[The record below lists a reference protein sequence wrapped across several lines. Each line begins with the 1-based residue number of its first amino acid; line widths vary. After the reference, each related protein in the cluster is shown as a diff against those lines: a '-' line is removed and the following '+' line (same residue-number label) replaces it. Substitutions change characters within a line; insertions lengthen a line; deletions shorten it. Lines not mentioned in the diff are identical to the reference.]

1 MTVSVLES
9 LDQGLLT
16 ITLNIPERRNA
27 LNTETAL
34 LLLAAVERA
43 SVDPEVR
50 AVLLRGA
57 GGTFCVGGDVKGMGA
72 RKAAPPAFE
81 EKLAL
86 MNRTMEIARIL
97 HDMPKPVVAA
107 VEGAAAGAGL
117 SIALSAD
124 FRVVGEKAKI
134 TTAFAKVGVS
144 GDYGGI
150 YFITKMLGSAKARE
164 LALLSP
170 VLIGAEA
177 HALGLMSRVVPD
189 DQVGETAHA
198 LARSL
203 AKGPTVALG
212 YLKMNVNN
220 AEGSAFGAYLDA
232 EALYQCRCLQTEDH
246 KEATAAFVEKRSP
259 VFVGR

>member
-1 MTVSVLES
+1 MQAVLES
-9 LDQGLLT
+9 LDRGLLT
-16 ITLNIPERRNA
+16 ISLNIPERRNA

-43 SVDPEVR
+43 AVDTGVR

-72 RKAAPPAFE
+72 RKAAPPGFE
-81 EKLAL
+81 AKLAL
-86 MNRTMEIARIL
+86 MNRTMEIARLL
-97 HDMPKPVVAA
+97 HEMPKPVVVA

-124 FRVVGEKAKI
+124 FRVVGENAKI

-150 YFITKMLGSAKARE
+150 WFITQMLGSARARE

-170 VLIGAEA
+170 VLSGTEA
-177 HALGLMSRVVPD
+177 HALGLMTRLTPD
-189 DQVGETAHA
+189 AEVGDVAHA

-203 AKGPTVALG
+203 ADGPTVALG

-220 AEGSAFGAYLDA
+220 AEGSTLAAYLGA
-232 EALYQCRCLQTEDH
+232 EALHQCRCLQSEDH
-246 KEATAAFVEKRSP
+246 REATAAFVEKRSP